1 MTSLVTSDDLPHLLN
16 ALLAMQSTRI
26 VYQNEVRHPRKGL
39 KPSSHGTNPPPSSCP
54 AHLGGPLV
62 RLHQGSAATRG
73 NVKQGNMGRALEWK
87 LQNEFSF
94 AHHESQKGPETHL
107 QKIKS
112 ARSQT
117 TGISNGSVD
126 ESTGGA
132 VLYSSTWSYKPGKRS
147 ESIMSRPEN
156 KIHSPSSKGRPSS
169 KFRAQKKKLSNLT
182 VEQIFR
188 TRA

>member
-1 MTSLVTSDDLPHLLN
+1 MAPTLPLLLPS
-16 ALLAMQSTRI
+16 APRWPTRAPAPGFGG
-26 VYQNEVRHPRKGL
+26 YTGECKAGE
-39 KPSSHGTNPPPSSCP
+39 HGE
-54 AHLGGPLV
+54 GPLQ
-62 RLHQGSAATRG
+62 RR
-73 NVKQGNMGRALEWK
+73 RALEWK

-132 VLYSSTWSYKPGKRS
+132 VLYPSPWSYKPGKRS
-147 ESIMSRPEN
+147 ESIMSRPGIE
-156 KIHSPSSKGRPSS
+156 IHSPSSKDRPSS

>member
-26 VYQNEVRHPRKGL
+26 VYQNEV
-39 KPSSHGTNPPPSSCP
+39 T
-54 AHLGGPLV
+54 
-62 RLHQGSAATRG
+62 
-73 NVKQGNMGRALEWK
+73 
-87 LQNEFSF
+87 F

-132 VLYSSTWSYKPGKRS
+132 VLYPSPWSYKPGKRS
-147 ESIMSRPEN
+147 ESIMSRPGIE
-156 KIHSPSSKGRPSS
+156 IHSPSSKDRPSS
-169 KFRAQKKKLSNLT
+169 KFRAQKKIVQLDS
-182 VEQIFR
+182 
-188 TRA
+188 